1 MFDGSNWVC
10 TSSVNGKWSDGATSG
25 DIVYTGGNV
34 GIGTTSPDEA
44 LHVEGSLLVDAYN
57 TSDPSSS
64 GIFFREGYTGE
75 YTTDDPQPYNAS
87 ITLWDGSNNGASYDG
102 LSINGYDGVV
112 VRTGSNEVPSLVVPS
127 SGKVGIGTTSPS
139 ATLDVRSGE
148 KTGTNTLARFSTAED
163 ANQQLLYIQ
172 NIENTGMLIQATE
185 SSVSNNNLLLNRYG
199 GNVGIATLSPDAKLD
214 VEGSLQA
221 DTFTGEASIYTH
233 AQDIT
238 TSGAVDVEY
247 FSIDIHGAP
256 RSSAAFVNEVSGTV
270 DIHYFDYSGAGLT
283 VGEFQPATTI
293 TGFTSPNDAE
303 SFLHNNITYLVVG
316 DDSEYADI
324 YEWNVGDGEF
334 NLLSGDEISVS
345 GHIDTEVFDQDDRQI
360 IALAQSNGIELREW
374 EGNGHSRIQSIELND
389 IHKLYFFEA
398 DLNADDA
405 TEAYLAAAAGDNLF
419 IYQWQ
424 NGQNFDPLTL
434 AYTLEAP
441 SAQNAHYFVVDDRQ
455 FLMVPSDR
463 DDIDSPLY
471 EWNGTEFEVA
481 QTFDTY
487 SGSVA
492 ATNFALNGTQYL
504 VLTAKGQSTNDYLLF
519 YWYEDDQ
526 FNYRRMIVSDN
537 TSGGL
542 ADIELSL
549 TGGEDRLILV
559 EGNISRVL
567 RIEHATNAK
576 IADDLWVAGQDI
588 MMDDMNATQGTSD
601 GISYDDYDALGSE
614 GVFSFHADQ
623 ERRPGWNDPGAA
635 ISAKGGYFSGNV
647 GIGTTDPD
655 AKLEVA
661 GLVQA
666 NAGSELGWNSFGLDY
681 FHDSNTGKTHHY
693 WNRIGRV
700 GKDGASNS
708 ITFEIILKHDVNYPH
723 HGRFLLIASGFSGHS
738 YSVALSGNNAFD
750 YLLEAGIDEEGYVW
764 VRPFATWTH
773 HSSWRVLYNRNGAEV
788 LKDGVYQEEDPA
800 GFVQVRAGEAK
811 RATHDGSNIT
821 GVTHQYSG
829 IYGSHGTV
837 GIGTTSPQSQLH
849 VNGDI
854 IADRVSGKNIFPFQ
868 YASWEVG
875 SDGDAVE
882 FSGPD
887 DVTLN
892 VSTDYSFDGKRSL
905 KQTTQSIDGW
915 AYYYPSNGAKYN
927 IPVKPS
933 TTYIYSV
940 YARVPDGAD
949 SVSTQI
955 YIRMNDASGTHKS
968 NAGTASTDWT
978 RTSLLFTTGSD
989 VNAIAI
995 RTDVDPASD
1004 TEATIYFDGFMLEEA
1019 VFGQT
1024 EPSAWTPSAASY
1036 GITVDSKENV
1046 GIGTTDTNQ
1055 TRLQV
1060 VKDSGSI
1067 LKAGTSTDKNMFNLI
1082 SNGTMEIAGNVV
1094 QTSDSRYKKEIQTL
1108 PSALKN
1114 ILSLRGVSYYWK
1126 DRDDDTQQ
1134 IGVIAQ
1140 EVEKIYPQLVHTN
1153 EDGYKSV
1160 AYANLVSPL
1169 IEAVKELHALYQ
1181 GHADRLAALEAQN
1194 AELETQNAHQDERIA
1209 HQDELIVQLEV
1220 RLAALEAAQ

>member
-1 MFDGSNWVC
+1 MKNLTFLRATSAFFAFAFAINMAGGSAGAALSALDPITADAFNAVADKANAALPAADLADNETDPSVADGITSDEITDRTITAQDLGDINVSEFNNDAAYLTTYTETDPSVADGITSDEITDGTITADDLAEHYATKAELDTAVDGVVLTETDPTITNATQSDGSACEASDVLLYTGTNWEC
-10 TSSVNGKWSDGATSG
+10 SSEVSGAGKWSDGATANS
-25 DIVYTGGNV
+25 IVYTGGNV
-34 GIGTTSPDEA
+34 GIGTTSP
-44 LHVEGSLLVDAYN
+44 
-57 TSDPSSS
+57 
-64 GIFFREGYTGE
+64 
-75 YTTDDPQPYNAS
+75 
-87 ITLWDGSNNGASYDG
+87 
-102 LSINGYDGVV
+102 
-112 VRTGSNEVPSLVVPS
+112 
-127 SGKVGIGTTSPS
+127 S
-139 ATLDVRSGE
+139 AILDVRSGE

-199 GNVGIATLSPDAKLD
+199 GDVGIATQSPDAKLD

-233 AQDIT
+233 KQDIT

-247 FSIDIHGAP
+247 FTLPSTRTGETLDDAIAM
-256 RSSAAFVNEVSGTV
+256 VNETDGTV
-270 DIHYFDYSGAGLT
+270 AIHRFNYSDAGLT
-283 VGEFQPATTI
+283 YGEFEKAADPL

-303 SFLHNNITYLVVG
+303 SFEYNDTTYLVVG
-316 DDSEYADI
+316 DDSTEVKTYAWDAT
-324 YEWNVGDGEF
+324 NQVF
-334 NLLSGDEISVS
+334 TLLSGDEIGVT
-345 GHIDTEVFDQDDRQI
+345 GHIDTEVFSQDSRQI
-360 IALAQSNGIELREW
+360 IALAQSSGIKLYEW
-374 EGNGHSRIQSIELND
+374 DGSNFNNIQTISLAD
-389 IHKLYFFEA
+389 ARHLYFFEA

-441 SAQNAHYFVVDDRQ
+441 SAQNAHFFEVGDRQ
-455 FLMVPSDR
+455 FLIVPSDGS
-463 DDIDSPLY
+463 DIDSPLY
-471 EWNGTEFEVA
+471 QWNGADFEIA
-481 QTFDTY
+481 QYINHY

-492 ATNFALNGTQYL
+492 AKNFELNGTQYL
-504 VLTAKGQSTNDYLLF
+504 VITARGSGANNDYLLF
-519 YWYEDDQ
+519 YWHEDDA
-526 FNYRRMIVSDN
+526 FHYRQSIVYKN
-537 TSGGL
+537 TSGDL
-542 ADIELSL
+542 TDIEYAELDSNQ
-549 TGGEDRLILV
+549 RLIMA
-559 EGNISRVL
+559 EGTTSRVL
-567 RIEHATNAK
+567 RLDQYNNTQVEDN
-576 IADDLWVAGQDI
+576 LFVGGQDI
-588 MMDDMNATQGTSD
+588 IMSIESTQINTD
-601 GISYDDYDALGSE
+601 GISYDDNAVLGGW

-623 ERRPGWNDPGAA
+623 EHRPGWDSPMAS
-635 ISAKGGYFSGNV
+635 ISARGGYFSGN
-647 GIGTTDPD
+647 
-655 AKLEVA
+655 
-661 GLVQA
+661 
-666 NAGSELGWNSFGLDY
+666 
-681 FHDSNTGKTHHY
+681 
-693 WNRIGRV
+693 
-700 GKDGASNS
+700 
-708 ITFEIILKHDVNYPH
+708 
-723 HGRFLLIASGFSGHS
+723 
-738 YSVALSGNNAFD
+738 
-750 YLLEAGIDEEGYVW
+750 
-764 VRPFATWTH
+764 
-773 HSSWRVLYNRNGAEV
+773 
-788 LKDGVYQEEDPA
+788 
-800 GFVQVRAGEAK
+800 
-811 RATHDGSNIT
+811 
-821 GVTHQYSG
+821 
-829 IYGSHGTV
+829 V

-1046 GIGTTDTNQ
+1046 GIGTTEPGA
-1055 TRLQV
+1055 RLEVIQ
-1060 VKDSGSI
+1060 DSGSI
-1067 LKAGTSTDKNMFNLI
+1067 FNAGTSDNKTMFQMI
-1082 SNGTMEIAGNVV
+1082 SNGTMEIAGSVV

-1126 DRDDDTQQ
+1126 DRSDNTEQ

-1169 IEAVKELHALYQ
+1169 IEAAKELHALYQ
-1181 GHADRLAALEAQN
+1181 GHANSIAMLKAQN
-1194 AELETQNAHQDERIA
+1194 AELQEKNAEQDNHIAHQDERIA
-1209 HQDELIVQLEV
+1209 HQDELIAQLET